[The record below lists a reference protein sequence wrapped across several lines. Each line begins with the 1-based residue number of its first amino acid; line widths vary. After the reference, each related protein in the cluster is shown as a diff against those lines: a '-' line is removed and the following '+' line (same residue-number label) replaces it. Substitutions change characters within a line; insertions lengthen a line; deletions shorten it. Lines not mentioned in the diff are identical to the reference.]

1 MPALGINRSINKGIN
16 KGINREGISKGQKLL
31 VLIVK
36 SKKYK
41 RRIEVL
47 E

>member
-1 MPALGINRSINKGIN
+1 MPAFGINRGINKGIN

-31 VLIVK
+31 VLIAK

-41 RRIEVL
+41 RRIKVL